1 MRIAIGFTTLALLA
15 VAVPALAQSP
25 GAQPQQSAAQGT
37 PGGRVHGMANTS
49 GNSPRNA
56 AEQEKNARAVERAY
70 NDTIKHIPTQK
81 PADPWGKMR

>member
-1 MRIAIGFTTLALLA
+1 MRIALTTLVLLA

-25 GAQPQQSAAQGT
+25 GAQPQQSAAQGS
-37 PGGRVHGMANTS
+37 GGRVHGMGNVS

-56 AEQEKNARAVERAY
+56 AEQERNARAVEKAY
-70 NDTIKHIPTQK
+70 NETIKHIPRQK